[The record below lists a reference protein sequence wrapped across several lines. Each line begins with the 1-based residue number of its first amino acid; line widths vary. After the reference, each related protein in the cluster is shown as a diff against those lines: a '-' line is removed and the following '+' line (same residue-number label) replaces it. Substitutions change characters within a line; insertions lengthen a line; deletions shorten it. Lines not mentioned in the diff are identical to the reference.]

1 MSEAASSKVTAVDY
15 DPFAATSVARVVP
28 TTEAQREL
36 WLADKL
42 GREASLAFNEA
53 VTLQIEGVLGV
64 DAMQDALLELSNRHE
79 ALRSV
84 LSDDGLSLF
93 ISPEGSLRA
102 ARVDLSMLGGEQ
114 QAAKLTQ
121 LRVAAV
127 ETPFDLIN
135 GPLINATLVQLA
147 AEKHELIIAGHHV
160 VCDGWSFGVLARELM
175 QLYQAIYSGVGA
187 RALAPAD
194 SFGDFAEAQLDAG
207 HSQAAESD
215 NRYWVSQYDSSVP
228 VLELPTDRARP
239 AVRTFNSRRE
249 DVAIEP
255 ALLDAVRKLGAK
267 QGASLF
273 ASLFGTFSA
282 LMARLGNTD
291 DVVVGVPAAAQAVE
305 GAESLIGHGVNLLP
319 VRVAVDVDQEF
330 GAFLKQARS
339 RVLDAYDHQSA
350 TFGSVLQKLKLDRDP
365 SRLPLVAVQ
374 FNLDSAIAPEMLSL
388 GGLQVSLRSVP
399 RHFENFELFVNASQ
413 IDGGLVL
420 ECQYNTDLFDAATVR
435 RWLNLYRTALER
447 AVQNP
452 QASLADILAPTD
464 EDLSAVAGFNATLA
478 DYSAALRVEALITRQ
493 AAATPD
499 AIAVVAGSNRISYRE
514 LDERANALAQQLRAK
529 GVDRGALV
537 GLYCGRSEAM
547 VIGLLGILKSGAG
560 YIPLDPSFPADRL
573 DFMASDSGLR
583 FIVTDAA
590 TGASEWKFTAAERVV
605 IGEARAAAAPAV
617 TGAGDDVAYVLY
629 TSGSTGKPK
638 GVQVEHRN
646 VVNFLESMQRE
657 PGLKASDAL
666 LAVTTLSFD
675 IAGLEIWLPLTV
687 GARIVIATR
696 DDALDGERLMGL
708 IEKQNV
714 TMLQATPATW
724 RLLLEAGWRGTR
736 SLKALCGGE
745 ALPRDLAIA
754 LVGRVGE
761 LWNMY
766 GPTETTIWS
775 TLHRVT
781 RTDGVMSIGH
791 PIANTQVYVLDS
803 RLRPLPIGVA
813 GEIFI
818 AGDGVTRG
826 YLARAEL
833 TAEKFLP
840 DPHAPGARWYRTG
853 DLGRWRADGTLECL
867 GRSDHQIKM
876 RGYRIELGEIET
888 CLAAHAD
895 VERDVVITREDQPG
909 DVRLVAYVVPR
920 GRMPPAD
927 VLRDH
932 LRRSLPEYMIPQH
945 FVEMS
950 AIPLLPNGKINRKS
964 LPKPELGGHDG
975 VRDRVAPS
983 TPLEAQVLAA
993 MEQVLNLPG
1002 FGVRDNFFALG
1013 GHSLLAARLTTRLNK
1028 EAGVALQLRTVFEA
1042 PTAAQLAAAIEKA
1055 RSSGATQRIAIA
1067 RQADQS
1073 TAPLTLMQERI
1084 RFVEQMFPGRVTYNT
1099 PSAHRLKGAMDL
1111 QAFERAFNEVV
1122 KRQPGLRT
1130 FIASQGSNWVQSIQP
1145 ELKVS
1150 IAFEDLST
1158 LPAADRE
1165 AALMQ
1170 RMRKLVDT
1178 PLDIHAAPLFRSAMY
1193 RMDSDYHVFFFM
1205 PHHIIWDGWSFD
1217 LLYTEMAAAYPAAR
1231 DGKASPLAPLPLS
1244 YVDYAHWHAQWLQG
1258 AEFQSQLSYWKKRFS
1273 GIEAPRGLP
1282 TDLPRRAGMTG
1293 TGEVEWVKIDREL
1306 TQKLHDVA
1314 RQAESTINMLTMAL
1328 YSALVSDAVGGG
1340 GVVIGMPVRGRP
1352 VSDLEPIMGFFNNM
1366 LPVHLRVDGRQ
1377 SLGDWVRGVKSELL
1391 ETFANQDVP
1400 FERLAGEPEFASYS
1414 QKSGFYQGLFSF
1426 QDARD
1431 RQRDWGGLA
1440 QENLPIMQG
1449 GATEDL
1455 GLWLMEGPGGL
1466 TGGINFNADLFTRDT
1481 AQLFRDRFMA
1491 LLRDAVAR
1499 PQATIRELLD
1509 AQCEEQRRF
1518 RAWREAKLAAPSPVA
1533 AAPATAAAQGVASA
1547 NETALAG
1554 IWSNLLGVDAAQ
1566 IGATDNFFDLGGNS
1580 LLVMQAV
1587 EAMDR
1592 QLGLKVDPRR
1602 YVYESLRQLAAGASA
1617 APAATSSTVDT
1628 APLAGIWASLLGLD
1642 AGQMQASDN
1651 FFDLGGNSLLVMQA
1665 VSAMEQKLGL
1675 KVDPRR
1681 YVYESLRQ
1689 LAATSAD
1696 AAPVAA
1702 PAAAAKPETPAKS
1715 RLFGLFGKKAARS

>member
-1 MSEAASSKVTAVDY
+1 MSEAATSTVTAVDY
-15 DPFAATSVARVVP
+15 DPFAAASVARVVP

-53 VTLQIEGVLGV
+53 VTLSIEGELGV

-84 LSDDGLSLF
+84 LSDDGLSML

-102 ARVDLSMLGGEQ
+102 ARVDLSMLDAGQ
-114 QAAKLTQ
+114 QAVKLAQ
-121 LRVAAV
+121 LRTAAV
-127 ETPFDLIN
+127 ETPFDLVN
-135 GPLINATLVQLA
+135 GPLMNATLVQLA
-147 AEKHELIIAGHHV
+147 PAKHELIIAGHHV

-175 QLYQAIYSGVGA
+175 QLYQAIDSGVGA
-187 RALAPAD
+187 RALNPAD
-194 SFGDFAEAQLDAG
+194 SFGDFAEAQLDAA
-207 HSQAAESD
+207 HSQAAD
-215 NRYWVSQYDSSVP
+215 ADTRYWVAQYDSSVP
-228 VLELPTDRARP
+228 VLDLPTDRPRP
-239 AVRTFNSRRE
+239 PVRTFNSRRE
-249 DVAIEP
+249 DLALEP

-273 ASLFGTFSA
+273 AALFGTFSA
-282 LMARLGNTD
+282 LMARLGNSD

-319 VRVAVDVDQEF
+319 VRVAVDVDQDF
-330 GAFLKQARS
+330 AAFLKLARG
-339 RVLDAYDHQSA
+339 RVLDAYDHQAA

-374 FNLDSAIAPEMLSL
+374 FNLDSAISPDMLSL
-388 GGLQVSLRSVP
+388 SGLKVSLRSVP

-435 RWLNLYRTALER
+435 RWLILYRTALER

-452 QASLADILAPTD
+452 SASIADILAPTD
-464 EDLSAVAGFNATLA
+464 EDLATVAGFNATLA
-478 DYSAALRVEALITRQ
+478 DYSAAARVESLVARQ

-499 AIAVVAGSNRISYRE
+499 AVAVVAGNARLTYRE
-514 LDERANALAQQLRAK
+514 LDERANALAHELRAR

-537 GLYCGRSEAM
+537 GLYCGRGEAM

-560 YIPLDPSFPADRL
+560 YIPLDPSFPADRQ

-590 TGASEWKFTAAERVV
+590 TGAAEWKFSAAQRVV
-605 IGEARAAAAPAV
+605 IGDSREVAAPDV
-617 TGAGDDVAYVLY
+617 AGHGEDVAYVLY

-657 PGLKASDAL
+657 PGLGASDAL

-696 DDALDGERLMGL
+696 DDALDGERLIGL
-708 IEKQNV
+708 IEKQGV

-791 PIANTQVYVLDS
+791 PIANTQVYVLDAK
-803 RLRPLPIGVA
+803 LRTLPIGVA
-813 GEIFI
+813 GELFI

-826 YLARAEL
+826 YLARPEL

-867 GRSDHQIKM
+867 GRSDHQVKM

-888 CLAAHAD
+888 CLAAHAG

-920 GRMPPAD
+920 GAMPTAD
-927 VLRDH
+927 VLREH
-932 LRRSLPEYMIPQH
+932 LRRSLPDYMIPQH
-945 FVEMS
+945 FVQMA
-950 AIPLLPNGKINRKS
+950 AIPLLPNGKINRKA
-964 LPKPELGGHDG
+964 LPRPELEAGAA
-975 VRDRVAPS
+975 VRARVAPS

-1013 GHSLLAARLTTRLNK
+1013 GHSLLAARLTARLNK
-1028 EAGVALQLRTVFEA
+1028 EFGVSLQLRTVFEA
-1042 PTAAQLAAAIEKA
+1042 PTAAQLASAIEKA
-1055 RSSGATQRIAIA
+1055 RNSGATARVAIA
-1067 RQADQS
+1067 TQPDQS

-1099 PSAHRLKGAMDL
+1099 PSAHRLRGAMDVG
-1111 QAFERAFNEVV
+1111 AFERALNEIVQ
-1122 KRQPGLRT
+1122 RQPGLRT
-1130 FIASQGSNWVQSIQP
+1130 CIAAQGAGWVQRIEP
-1145 ELKVS
+1145 EIEVS
-1150 IAFEDLST
+1150 LPVEDLST
-1158 LPAADRE
+1158 LPEADRE
-1165 AALMQ
+1165 PALWQ
-1170 RMRKLVDT
+1170 RMRKLVDA
-1178 PLDIHAAPLFRSAMY
+1178 PLDIHVAPLFRVAMF
-1193 RMDSDYHVFFFM
+1193 RMDRDYHVFFFM

-1231 DGKASPLAPLPLS
+1231 EGKSSPMAPLPLS

-1258 AEFQSQLSYWKKRFS
+1258 AEFQAQLAYWKKRFS
-1273 GIEAPRGLP
+1273 GIEPPRGLP

-1306 TQKLHDVA
+1306 TRQLHEVA
-1314 RQAESTINMLTMAL
+1314 KQSESTINMLTMAL

-1366 LPVHLRVDGRQ
+1366 LPVHLRVNDSH
-1377 SLGDWVRGVKSELL
+1377 SLGDWVRGVKAELL
-1391 ETFANQDVP
+1391 EVFANQDVP

-1466 TGGINFNADLFTRDT
+1466 TGGINFNSDLFTRDT

-1509 AQCEEQRRF
+1509 APCEEQRRF
-1518 RAWREAKLAAPSPVA
+1518 RAWREAKFAAPVA
-1533 AAPATAAAQGVASA
+1533 AAPATQAATGVASA
-1547 NETALAG
+1547 QETALAG
-1554 IWSNLLGVDAAQ
+1554 IWSNLLGVEAAQ

-1587 EAMDR
+1587 AAMD
-1592 QLGLKVDPRR
+1592 QKLGLTVDPRR
-1602 YVYESLRQLAAGASA
+1602 YVYESLRQLAAGATA
-1617 APAATSSTVDT
+1617 GNDAPAAGVDT
-1628 APLAGIWASLLGLD
+1628 APLARIWAELLGLD
-1642 AGQMQASDN
+1642 AGQIQASDN

-1665 VSAMEQKLGL
+1665 VTAMEQKLGL

-1689 LAATSAD
+1689 LAATTGSD
-1696 AAPVAA
+1696 AAAA
-1702 PAAAAKPETPAKS
+1702 PAAAKAEAPAKS
-1715 RLFGLFGKKAARS
+1715 RLFGLFGRKAARS

>member
-1 MSEAASSKVTAVDY
+1 MREVATSTVTAVDY
-15 DPFAATSVARVVP
+15 DPFAATAVARVVP

-53 VTLQIEGVLGV
+53 VALQIDGMLSV

-84 LSDDGLSLF
+84 LSDDGLSML

-102 ARVDLSMLGGEQ
+102 AQVDLTMMNVDQ
-114 QAAKLTQ
+114 QAAKLAQ

-147 AEKHELIIAGHHV
+147 ADRHELIIAGHHV

-175 QLYQAIYSGVGA
+175 QLYQAICSGVGA

-194 SFGDFAEAQLDAG
+194 SFGDFAEAQLDAE
-207 HSQAAESD
+207 HRQAAEAD
-215 NRYWVSQYDSSVP
+215 NRYWVSQFDSSVP

-239 AVRTFNSRRE
+239 PVRTFNSRRE
-249 DVAIEP
+249 DVVIEP

-282 LMARLGNTD
+282 LMARLGSTD
-291 DVVVGVPAAAQAVE
+291 DVVVGVPAAAQAAE

-319 VRVAVDVDQEF
+319 VRVPVDVDQEF
-330 GAFLKQARS
+330 ASFLKQARS
-339 RVLDAYDHQSA
+339 RVLDAYDHQSS

-365 SRLPLVAVQ
+365 SRLPLVSVQ
-374 FNLDSAIAPEMLSL
+374 FNLDSALTPDMLSL
-388 GGLQVSLRSVP
+388 SGLKVSLRSLP

-435 RWLNLYRTALER
+435 RWLMLYRQALER

-452 QASLADILAPTD
+452 LASIADILAPTD
-464 EDLSAVAGFNATLA
+464 QDLGAVAGFNATLA
-478 DYSAALRVEALITRQ
+478 DYSAALRVESLVARQ

-499 AIAVVAGSNRISYRE
+499 AIAVVAGSNSLSYRE
-514 LDERANALAQQLRAK
+514 LDERANALSQQLRGK

-590 TGASEWKFTAAERVV
+590 TGAGVWKFTAAERVV
-605 IGEARAAAAPAV
+605 IDGSRAAATPAV

-657 PGLKASDAL
+657 PGLKATDTL

-696 DDALDGERLMGL
+696 DDALDGERLIGL

-714 TMLQATPATW
+714 SMLQATPATW
-724 RLLLEAGWRGTR
+724 RLLLEAGWRGSR
-736 SLKALCGGE
+736 QLKALCGGE

-754 LVGRVGE
+754 LIGRVGE

-791 PIANTQVYVLDS
+791 PIANTQVYVVDS
-803 RLRPLPIGVA
+803 KLRALPIGVA

-826 YLARAEL
+826 YLARPEL

-853 DLGRWRADGTLECL
+853 DLGRWRVDGTLECL

-888 CLAAHAD
+888 CLAAHAG

-920 GRMPPAD
+920 GDMPSAD
-927 VLRDH
+927 ALRDH

-945 FVEMS
+945 FVQM
-950 AIPLLPNGKINRKS
+950 ATIPLLPNGKINRKA
-964 LPKPELGGHDG
+964 LPRPELEAGAA
-975 VRDRVAPS
+975 VRERVAPS
-983 TPLEAQVLAA
+983 TPLEAQVLTA

-1013 GHSLLAARLTTRLNK
+1013 GHSLLAARLTARLNK
-1028 EAGVALQLRTVFEA
+1028 EFGVALQLRTVFEA
-1042 PTAAQLAAAIEKA
+1042 PTAAQLAGAIEKI
-1055 RSSGATQRIAIA
+1055 RNSGASQRIAIA
-1067 RQADQS
+1067 AQADQG

-1099 PSAHRLKGAMDL
+1099 PSAHRLRGAMDL
-1111 QAFERAFNEVV
+1111 RAFERALNEVV
-1122 KRQPGLRT
+1122 RRQPGLRT
-1130 FIASQGSNWVQSIQP
+1130 FIAGDGTNWAQRIQP
-1145 ELKVS
+1145 ELQVS
-1150 IAFEDLST
+1150 IPFEDLSS

-1178 PLDIHAAPLFRSAMY
+1178 PMDIHSAPLFRSAMF

-1217 LLYTEMAAAYPAAR
+1217 LLYTEMAAAYTAAR
-1231 DGKASPLAPLPLS
+1231 EGKPSPLAPLPLS
-1244 YVDYAHWHAQWLQG
+1244 YVDYAHWHAQWLKG
-1258 AEFQSQLSYWKKRFS
+1258 PEFQSQLSYWKKRFA
-1273 GIEAPRGLP
+1273 GIDAPRGLP

-1314 RQAESTINMLTMAL
+1314 RLSESTINMLTMAL
-1328 YSALVSDAVGGG
+1328 YSALVSEAVGGG

-1366 LPVHLRVDGRQ
+1366 LPVHLRVDDRQ
-1377 SLGDWVRGVKSELL
+1377 SLGDWVRGVKNELL

-1455 GLWLMEGPGGL
+1455 GLWLMEGPAGL

-1509 AQCEEQRRF
+1509 APSEEQRRF
-1518 RAWREAKLAAPSPVA
+1518 RDWREAKLAAPAPADTATA
-1533 AAPATAAAQGVASA
+1533 AAPAAQAAASPG
-1547 NETALAG
+1547 ETALAG

-1602 YVYESLRQLAAGASA
+1602 YVYESLRQLSADAAAGPAIA
-1617 APAATSSTVDT
+1617 AAVDT
-1628 APLAGIWASLLGLD
+1628 APLAAIWAGLLGLD
-1642 AGQMQASDN
+1642 AGQIQASDN

-1665 VSAMEQKLGL
+1665 VGAMEQKLGL

-1689 LAATSAD
+1689 LAAS
-1696 AAPVAA
+1696 PVVAA
-1702 PAAAAKPETPAKS
+1702 PAASPAVAKPEVPAKS